1 MPRKNKPHSVAPA
14 TALDKTLSS
23 MTDEHGRTTAPTPE
37 WRAKNEMRVVE
48 ASREGKWTDKQAS
61 TVRRQSPIDTWERNG
76 WLSQQGAAKMRWWWD
91 LNLTA
96 NYDRVRSCCDD
107 TPRSGVGSL
116 RPERMIDAGREHAR
130 LRGELVSAIGVPMT
144 RCLVHFL
151 SHDGTLAEAYRDA
164 FAPLRNADV
173 WALAQKV
180 VVASGAALERV
191 K

>member
-1 MPRKNKPHSVAPA
+1 MPRKNKTQR
-14 TALDKTLSS
+14 TAYR
-23 MTDEHGRTTAPTPE
+23 EGEQPTPE
-37 WRAKNEMRVVE
+37 QLARADYVQIEMPRIPGHDHGNV
-48 ASREGKWTDKQAS
+48 RGM
-61 TVRRQSPIDTWERNG
+61 RRQSPIDTWERNG
-76 WLSQQGAAKMRWWWD
+76 WLSQAGAAKMRWWWD

-107 TPRSGVGSL
+107 TPRSGVGGL

-130 LRGELVSAIGVPMT
+130 LRGELVSAIGAHMT

-164 FAPLRNADV
+164 FAPLRNADC